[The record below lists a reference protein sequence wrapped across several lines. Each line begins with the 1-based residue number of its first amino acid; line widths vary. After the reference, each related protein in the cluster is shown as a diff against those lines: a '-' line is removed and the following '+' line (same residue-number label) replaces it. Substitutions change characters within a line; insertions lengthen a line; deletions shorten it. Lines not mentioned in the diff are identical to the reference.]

1 MTMDEMLT
9 EVIGSRDVVQRD
21 RFLDQGHPLMPQ
33 PVARNGNAQ
42 RVSCSPSADRVRLSR
57 ARHKRHERVVPI
69 EVRDSEIAAL
79 VTHGFLAPDRTD
91 DLRDRRRVRP
101 IAGSNAAGAVADGV
115 RPPGHSLNEGNYHGK
130 DRANQ
135 AR

>member
-9 EVIGSRDVVQRD
+9 EVVDSRDVAQRD
-21 RFLDQGHPLMPQ
+21 RFLDQGLPLMPQ
-33 PVARNGNAQ
+33 CVARNSNAQ
-42 RVSCSPSADRVRLSR
+42 RVARSPSADRVRLSR

-91 DLRDRRRVRP
+91 DLRALLDGVGVSSLASYEGRRRID
-101 IAGSNAAGAVADGV
+101 IALSE
-115 RPPGHSLNEGNYHGK
+115 PS
-130 DRANQ
+130 
-135 AR
+135 

>member
-42 RVSCSPSADRVRLSR
+42 RVACSPSADRVRLSR

-91 DLRDRRRVRP
+91 DLRAIETRSADYWIKCRRSGGQWCKTSGPWLERRKLPWRRP
-101 IAGSNAAGAVADGV
+101 G
-115 RPPGHSLNEGNYHGK
+115 
-130 DRANQ
+130 
-135 AR
+135 